1 MTDEECL
8 QAFDEL
14 VRTLR
19 DSGLVWVVD
28 QVQSGVAVGQL
39 QVVQISPAKAPA
51 SLPLLDDMMA
61 SPEPGGRR
69 PGPKSDFTKTID
81 YSPQEKLRLLLQAVE
96 HVLVRTTV
104 MESEST
110 TALGEL
116 LNVQAIEF
124 ASETTIEP
132 GSTTKRLQPAQSLT
146 ALIAALRKEI

>member
-1 MTDEECL
+1 
-8 QAFDEL
+8 
-14 VRTLR
+14 
-19 DSGLVWVVD
+19 
-28 QVQSGVAVGQL
+28 
-39 QVVQISPAKAPA
+39 
-51 SLPLLDDMMA
+51 
-61 SPEPGGRR
+61 
-69 PGPKSDFTKTID
+69 
-81 YSPQEKLRLLLQAVE
+81 
-96 HVLVRTTV
+96 